1 MSLQSAIVA
10 FVQANPS
17 ISKKDFLK
25 MVGDNFSEAK
35 GDLKKKTK
43 KSSSSDSDAP
53 AKPLNAYQVFVKEQ
67 MTKLKEDGSSAT
79 GKELMKE
86 IGVLWKAH
94 KAENDSS
101 SDPEPEVVGK
111 SKKGSKKS
119 EDSKKDAKDSKKDAK
134 DSKKDAK
141 PAKGEKPAKGS
152 VGGFKGKGVGAKGK
166 KGKKEPEPEASEN
179 EEDEDAEDT
188 EVEDEGD
195 E

>member
-35 GDLKKKTK
+35 GDLKKKNK
-43 KSSSSDSDAP
+43 KASSSDSDAP

-94 KAENDSS
+94 KAENDSN

-119 EDSKKDAKDSKKDAK
+119 EEPKKDV
-134 DSKKDAK
+134 K
-141 PAKGEKPAKGS
+141 PPKGEKGGKQAKDEKATKGS
-152 VGGFKGKGVGAKGK
+152 VGGFRGKGIDAKGK
-166 KGKKEPEPEASEN
+166 KGKKEPEPEPEDSEG
-179 EEDEDAEDT
+179 EEDEDAEDA
-188 EVEDEGD
+188 EVEEDD
-195 E
+195 DN

>member
-35 GDLKKKTK
+35 DDLKKKTK
-43 KSSSSDSDAP
+43 KSSSSSDSDAP

-119 EDSKKDAKDSKKDAK
+119 EDSKKDAKPAK

-152 VGGFKGKGVGAKGK
+152 VGGFKGKGVDVKGK
-166 KGKKEPEPEASEN
+166 KGKKEPEPEASEK
-179 EEDEDAEDT
+179 EEDEDAEDG
-188 EVEDEGD
+188 EVEEEGD
-195 E
+195 K

>member
-43 KSSSSDSDAP
+43 KSSSSDSDTP

-119 EDSKKDAKDSKKDAK
+119 EESSKADSKKSAKPVKGEA
-134 DSKKDAK
+134 KKDAK
-141 PAKGEKPAKGS
+141 PAKGEKSTKG
-152 VGGFKGKGVGAKGK
+152 GDAKGK
-166 KGKKEPEPEASEN
+166 KGKKEPEPEASE
-179 EEDEDAEDT
+179 EEGEDAEDT
-188 EVEDEGD
+188 EVGEDGD

>member
-134 DSKKDAK
+134 
-141 PAKGEKPAKGS
+141 PAKGEKSTKGS
-152 VGGFKGKGVGAKGK
+152 VGGFKGKGVDAKGK
-166 KGKKEPEPEASEN
+166 KGKKEPEPEASEK
-179 EEDEDAEDT
+179 EEEEDAEDT
-188 EVEDEGD
+188 EVEEEGD